1 MRHILHGEIYV
12 EDFKEIEYLFE
23 HFNSCKRF
31 CYVRMSRDG
40 LKDPRSLA
48 AKHYGSTLNS
58 RWISDAACEAKAV
71 VERLKENPETKVIFG
86 GRVAWEAYKSGTLS
100 KDAWAGLRSKNIY
113 SRGDKT
119 KKGNPNLRIEE
130 KTLRITLSV
139 GKTRKYK
146 TYPFHISSRKR
157 PSNATDTKNEYRSDQ
172 EKLGALL
179 ASGKHYNVRLSRK
192 TDDPKHLRVTIDYE
206 VEDAPAAYG
215 FENGALG
222 IDANPDRMALALI
235 DPAGNLLETK
245 VLINNRLQY
254 GSSHKRLHD
263 LGLLVK
269 QIILVAKNHRVGI
282 IFENL
287 KFKKDLSAYPKKL
300 RRILS
305 NFVWKKF
312 LEILERAC
320 KKNQIPYKPVNPAYT
335 SYIGSLKYQEMHRIT
350 IHEAAAYVI
359 GRRGLGFN
367 ESLSVFGIPR
377 KPVKQLL
384 LRTLEG
390 KYQEK
395 RIHSWRLW
403 KALKD
408 NETAVL
414 TELRDCKLSGLK
426 DFDGYLRGKSRDVGV
441 TPTGKSST
449 ITGRRGDA
457 AKAALM
463 GEERRPIKSM
473 DFNGF

>member
-1 MRHILHGEIYV
+1 MRHILHGEMYV
-12 EDFKEIEYLFE
+12 EAFEEIKALFE

-31 CYVRMSRDG
+31 CFVRAGRDG
-40 LKDPRSLA
+40 IKDPRSVA
-48 AKHYGSTLNS
+48 TKRYGSTLNS
-58 RWISDAACEAKAV
+58 RWISDAACEAKAL
-71 VERLKENPETKVIFG
+71 VERLKETPETKVIFG
-86 GRVAWEAYKSGTLS
+86 GRDAWNSYKNGTLS
-100 KDAWAGLRSKNIY
+100 KDAWLALRSRNIY

-119 KKGNPNLRIEE
+119 KKGNPNLRIDGS
-130 KTLRITLSV
+130 TLRITLSV
-139 GKTRKYK
+139 GSTKKYK
-146 TYPFHISSRKR
+146 TYPFHISNRKR
-157 PSNATDTKNEYRSDQ
+157 PTKASDTQNDYLSDY
-172 EKLGALL
+172 EKLDALL
-179 ASGKHYNVRLSRK
+179 RSGMHYNVRLSRK
-192 TDDPKHLRVTIDYE
+192 DDDPKHLRVTIDYE
-206 VEDAPAAYG
+206 TDDTPATYG
-215 FENGALG
+215 FENGVLG
-222 IDANPDRMALALI
+222 IDANPDRMALALV
-235 DPAGNLLETK
+235 DAAGNLVENH
-245 VLINNRLQY
+245 VLINNRLLY

-269 QIILVAKNHRVGI
+269 QIILIAKTHRVGI
-282 IFENL
+282 VFENL
-287 KFKKDLSAYPKKL
+287 KFSKDLSAYPKKL
-300 RRILS
+300 RRIFS

-320 KKNQIPYKPVNPAYT
+320 QKNLIPYERVNPAYT
-335 SYIGSLKYQEMHRIT
+335 SYIGRLKYQEMHRIT

-367 ESLSVFGIPR
+367 ESLSVFGFPR

-426 DFDGYLRGKSRDVGV
+426 EFDGYLRGKSRDVGV
-441 TPTGKSST
+441 NPTGKTST
-449 ITGRRGDA
+449 TTGRRGEV
-457 AKAALM
+457 AKATLV
-463 GEERRPIKSM
+463 GEERRP
-473 DFNGF
+473 